1 MDLKDKV
8 AVVIGASSGIGEGIA
23 RAIAEQKPRGLVLAA
38 RRENLL
44 NELASSIHD
53 MYQVDPLVIRT
64 DVTSPTD
71 IRDLLEKTIKQYN
84 RLDVLVNSAGV
95 IQSEKPIEDT
105 PIEEIIR
112 IIQTNLTGTMLSA
125 HYVMPIFKR
134 QKYGVMVNISSR
146 AGNVAFAGEAP
157 YCGSKAGVDHFVRAL
172 DEDLKVLRENGFEIY
187 AFAIGPGFIDTPEA
201 RRNFPYVEED
211 VWKKVP
217 SPFEFGRLVAGY
229 VLNPKKNYK
238 KEGPVIH
245 IKTKE

>member
-23 RAIAEQKPRGLVLAA
+23 RAIAEQRPKGLVLAA

-44 NELASSIHD
+44 SKLASSIHST
-53 MYQVDPLVIRT
+53 YQVDPLAIRT
-64 DVTSPTD
+64 DVTSPKD
-71 IRDLLEKTIKQYN
+71 IRALFEKTIKHYD
-84 RLDVLVNSAGV
+84 RLDFLVNSAGV
-95 IQSEKPIEDT
+95 IQSEKPIEEMSD
-105 PIEEIIR
+105 EEIIS
-112 IIQTNLTGTMLSA
+112 IVQTNLTGTMLA
-125 HYVMPIFKR
+125 TRYVMPIFKR

-146 AGNVAFAGEAP
+146 AGKIAFAGEAP

-172 DEDLKVLRENGFEIY
+172 DEDLKVLREKGFEIY

-201 RRNFPYVEED
+201 RRNFSYVGED

-217 SPFEFGRLVAGY
+217 SPFEFGRLVTGY